1 MIDSRHIGHGSGPS
15 SFLHPFRCY
24 KWMARCEQCGSAVAL
39 GEAACPVCRAA
50 AAAPSRPTPWLPMHP
65 WNPAVEAATWRLR
78 AALGAVLLLAGVNV
92 GLAFLPGRIRYLLPG
107 VVFAALAFFIWRG
120 YVVALLI
127 AAGLHGVI
135 SGWLVLTHQITW
147 TFAIGF
153 RVLVLWLILQ
163 AIGPAWA
170 LRGRDGNAA

>member
-1 MIDSRHIGHGSGPS
+1 
-15 SFLHPFRCY
+15 
-24 KWMARCEQCGSAVAL
+24 
-39 GEAACPVCRAA
+39 
-50 AAAPSRPTPWLPMHP
+50 MHP